1 MDVSSVAPPY
11 VSLAN
16 KLQEQTR
23 DSLPAARRQARERT
37 DDLSS
42 ARQALGAEDH
52 AEKLPP
58 LCRGDPQRSQATRC
72 FHPAVDE
79 LKLAAGE
86 EACAV
91 VKASDVMVGI
101 DG

>member
-1 MDVSSVAPPY
+1 MSAASPRPRSRSPTNYKSRPGIPYLLLDGRLENVPTTYRLPGKLWERRITPKSS
-11 VSLAN
+11 
-16 KLQEQTR
+16 
-23 DSLPAARRQARERT
+23 
-37 DDLSS
+37 
-42 ARQALGAEDH
+42 
-52 AEKLPP
+52 P